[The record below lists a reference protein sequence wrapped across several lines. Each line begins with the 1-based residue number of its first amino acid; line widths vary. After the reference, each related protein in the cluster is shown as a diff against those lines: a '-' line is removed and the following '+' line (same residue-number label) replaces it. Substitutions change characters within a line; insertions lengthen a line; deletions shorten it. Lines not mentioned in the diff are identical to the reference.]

1 MRVTAAFFM
10 VMVSVATALVVP
22 PASATPSRLTDLA
35 SPDGVLR
42 WINAYRTK
50 PDPAGVPL
58 VVKAL
63 SGFGALK
70 DPEQAGAYTGFL
82 AGVIHNNP
90 GKAEEMIGKML
101 PLPPGDQW
109 IVIRAIVY
117 SEHPEWRNLL
127 RRFSDRLPARKVM
140 IDKYLTDSLPGLWQ
154 IPPESPSTWRK
165 VRSYVTFES
174 LPPEPP
180 RESILALSPEV
191 LDTYW
196 GYFFATGA
204 HRPISRIIAM
214 LPMSKDH
221 DNVERLTL
229 GNMAKYSLAAN
240 AARDVDLMAMLKR
253 AQEHSSKPEEVEV
266 LKEVIESAETV
277 EIARLRR
284 EALAALDE
292 LKRKGSESKRN
303 VTWWGTIGQG
313 ALAVGCIAAAAT
325 GHIEL
330 GLPCIISGGV
340 SSAALGFWEKQP

>member
-1 MRVTAAFFM
+1 
-10 VMVSVATALVVP
+10 
-22 PASATPSRLTDLA
+22 
-35 SPDGVLR
+35 
-42 WINAYRTK
+42 
-50 PDPAGVPL
+50 
-58 VVKAL
+58 
-63 SGFGALK
+63 
-70 DPEQAGAYTGFL
+70 
-82 AGVIHNNP
+82 
-90 GKAEEMIGKML
+90 
-101 PLPPGDQW
+101 
-109 IVIRAIVY
+109 
-117 SEHPEWRNLL
+117 
-127 RRFSDRLPARKVM
+127 
-140 IDKYLTDSLPGLWQ
+140 
-154 IPPESPSTWRK
+154 
-165 VRSYVTFES
+165 
-174 LPPEPP
+174 
-180 RESILALSPEV
+180 
-191 LDTYW
+191 
-196 GYFFATGA
+196 
-204 HRPISRIIAM
+204 
-214 LPMSKDH
+214 MSKDH